1 MTPYVKVA
9 YSNSLFSVKNKLSVE
24 LESWS
29 ATTHKWLFYKQEVRA
44 TASEVAKLCKIQKVI
59 NYTYFNPKKTHI
71 NACKIVHIYKKK
83 KKKKITVTM
92 QICTIT
98 VAFYFIF

>member
-29 ATTHKWLFYKQEVRA
+29 ATTHKWLFYKQEVRV
-44 TASEVAKLCKIQKVI
+44 TASEVAKLCKNKKLLIIHILTQKKP
-59 NYTYFNPKKTHI
+59 TSMLTKL
-71 NACKIVHIYKKK
+71 CIYIKKK
-83 KKKKITVTM
+83 KKNTVTM

-98 VAFYFIF
+98 IAFYFIF

>member
-44 TASEVAKLCKIQKVI
+44 TASEVAKLCKIQKVV

-71 NACKIVHIYKKK
+71 NACKIVHIYIKKK
-83 KKKKITVTM
+83 KKNTVTM